1 MYWLSTLDNY
11 HLIMTYR
18 RWLSFMIQVSY
29 DKVANKVPL
38 DGEPK
43 RTKPLSCSMWSRLL
57 MVVRANAAN
66 IVIGIISAWDNNGI
80 ILILCFYWV
89 NFTAH
94 AQLCSHCKFTVAY
107 NSPKICLF
115 IFCSVSSV
123 FGFAP
128 LSSVSMY
135 MLLMQLAYPFLLLV
149 LMVGPQVIDYIPH
162 PGFAHRKP
170 DPPNGWRPEADEKE
184 QSAAVQLVMLAKLIT
199 LSLYSWQGWKIMLVI
214 VLILL
219 IVSVFCWLYQMF
231 LTDSSFFFL

>member
-11 HLIMTYR
+11 HFIMTYPR
-18 RWLSFMIQVSY
+18 MLSCMIQVSY

-43 RTKPLSCSMWSRLL
+43 RTEPLSCSMWSRLL

-66 IVIGIISAWDNNGI
+66 IVIGI

-128 LSSVSMY
+128 LSSVSLY

-162 PGFAHRKP
+162 PGFSQ
-170 DPPNGWRPEADEKE
+170 D
-184 QSAAVQLVMLAKLIT
+184 SLIEN
-199 LSLYSWQGWKIMLVI
+199 
-214 VLILL
+214 LILPMAEGL
-219 IVSVFCWLYQMF
+219 KQMRKSKARQF
-231 LTDSSFFFL
+231 N

>member
-1 MYWLSTLDNY
+1 MLSC
-11 HLIMTYR
+11 
-18 RWLSFMIQVSY
+18 MIQVSY

-66 IVIGIISAWDNNGI
+66 IVIGII
-80 ILILCFYWV
+80 LILCFYWV

-107 NSPKICLF
+107 ISPKICLF

-128 LSSVSMY
+128 LFCFTVHASDAACIPIFVTCVNGGASSYRLHPTSRI
-135 MLLMQLAYPFLLLV
+135 Q
-149 LMVGPQVIDYIPH
+149 

-214 VLILL
+214 GLILL
-219 IVSVFCWLYQMF
+219 IVSVFRWLYQIF